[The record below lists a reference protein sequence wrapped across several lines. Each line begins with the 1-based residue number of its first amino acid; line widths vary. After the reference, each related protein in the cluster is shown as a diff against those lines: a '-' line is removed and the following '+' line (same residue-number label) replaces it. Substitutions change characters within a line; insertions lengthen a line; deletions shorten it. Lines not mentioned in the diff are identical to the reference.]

1 MAEKENSTQLAVIGA
16 GPGGYP
22 AAFLAADLGMQVT
35 IIDPESNP
43 GGVCLYRGCI
53 PTKTLLHVAKVI
65 REAEK
70 AKTWGV
76 EFSQPHIDL
85 DKIRSWKDHVVHK
98 LTGGLG
104 QLCRQR
110 KIRVI
115 RGKARFYDPHTLEI
129 QKVDGPSERLS
140 FDHAVL
146 ATGSRPVSLP
156 NIPIDSPRVLNSAA
170 AIELQDI
177 PKSLLVVGGGYI
189 GLELGT
195 VYATLGSDVSVVE
208 MMPNILPGADQD
220 LVRIYS
226 QTAKRLF
233 GSIMVRSRVADM
245 KEHGDG
251 IQVTIKGD
259 RIEVEEK
266 IYDKVLITVGRRPN
280 SEDLG
285 LEKTKVE
292 VDDRGFVKVNAQRR
306 TAEPSIYAVGD
317 VVGGA
322 LLAHKATR
330 EGRVAVEV
338 IAGRKIAFK
347 PAAIPAI
354 LFTDPEITWCGITE
368 TEANEQNLEI
378 NIAKFPWGA
387 SGRAATLDRMDGLT
401 KFIIDSESERILG
414 VGIVGPGAG
423 ELISEGTL
431 AMEMGA
437 KVSDIAQTI
446 HPHPTISETM
456 MEAAEVFYGMST
468 HVYRPRKS

>member
-35 IIDPESNP
+35 MIDPESNP

-65 REAEK
+65 REAEE
-70 AKTWGV
+70 AKKWGV
-76 EFSQPHIDL
+76 EFSHPHIDL
-85 DKIRSWKDHVVHK
+85 DKIRSWKDNVIHK
-98 LTGGLG
+98 LTSGLG

-115 RGKARFYDPHTLEI
+115 RGKACFFGPHTLEI
-129 QKVDGPSERLS
+129 QKVDGPSEKLS
-140 FDHAVL
+140 FEHAIL
-146 ATGSRPVSLP
+146 ATGSRPVTLS
-156 NIPIDSPRVLNSAA
+156 NISIDSPRVLNSAA
-170 AIELQDI
+170 ATELQDI

-195 VYATLGSDVSVVE
+195 VYATFGSDVSIVE

-226 QTAKRLF
+226 QTAKKLF
-233 GSIMVRSRVADM
+233 SSIMIRSTVTDM
-245 KEHGDG
+245 REHGDG
-251 IQVTIKGD
+251 IQVIFKGE
-259 RIEVEEK
+259 RVEVEER

-280 SEDLG
+280 SENLG
-285 LEKTKVE
+285 LEKTKIE
-292 VDDRGFVKVNAQRR
+292 VDGQGFVKVNAQHR
-306 TAEPSIYAVGD
+306 TAEPSIYAIGD

-330 EGRVAVEV
+330 EGRVAVEA
-338 IAGRKIAFK
+338 IAGRKTAFE

-354 LFTDPEITWCGITE
+354 LFTDPEITWCGLTE

-378 NIAKFPWGA
+378 SIAKFPWGA
-387 SGRAATLDRMDGLT
+387 SGRAATLGRMDGLT
-401 KFIIDSESERILG
+401 KFIIDPESERILG

-423 ELISEGTL
+423 ELISEGAL
-431 AMEMGA
+431 AMQMGA
-437 KVSDIAQTI
+437 KVSDIAKTI
-446 HPHPTISETM
+446 HPHPTLSETM
-456 MEAAEVFYGMST
+456 MEAAEVFYGLCT
-468 HVYRPRKS
+468 HVYRPRMN